1 MAFRSRTL
9 FLVVS
14 TLCILALIFQWIK
27 AEWPTQGTA
36 DPRPPLSGKI
46 EVIDLRHVRRSCACP
61 EWIDATRFKD
71 SAQTPGD
78 AYIYLE
84 AARSAPE
91 IPSSYWALQDSGY
104 LVRLRGE
111 FYQGKTIPRDYAAKT
126 AQSPLPALVFQYT
139 SSQLIKPQE

>member
-1 MAFRSRTL
+1 M
-9 FLVVS
+9 
-14 TLCILALIFQWIK
+14 
-27 AEWPTQGTA
+27 
-36 DPRPPLSGKI
+36 
-46 EVIDLRHVRRSCACP
+46 RRSCACP